1 MGFGIAV
8 SLLVK
13 CCLCEDMHFFL
24 PYGGRKI
31 EYIVVVP
38 SIGIE
43 VMLRVDSVSF
53 TGCQKGGSGA
63 IATLRLWQPASI
75 IFSSSKA
82 KRGSQRK
89 AVVITMNN

>member
-13 CCLCEDMHFFL
+13 CCLCEDMHLFL

-38 SIGIE
+38 SIGVE
-43 VMLRVDSVSF
+43 VMLRVDSVPF

-63 IATLRLWQPASI
+63 IAALRLWQPAS
-75 IFSSSKA
+75 
-82 KRGSQRK
+82 GSPPLLFLGPIKQNEEVNGK
-89 AVVITMNN
+89 Q